1 MCVHGPESRN
11 QDFLC
16 CLDCNK
22 CQAVGVHP
30 QSRGLADTLLGAS
43 HLQEQF
49 LHVKVKG
56 SVREALVFLH
66 AVRALSRR
74 ARV

>member
-1 MCVHGPESRN
+1 MHGPESRH

-22 CQAVGVHP
+22 WQAVGVHP
-30 QSRGLADTLLGAS
+30 QSRGLADTLLAGS
-43 HLQEQF
+43 QLQEQF

-56 SVREALVFLH
+56 SVRKAAVVLH